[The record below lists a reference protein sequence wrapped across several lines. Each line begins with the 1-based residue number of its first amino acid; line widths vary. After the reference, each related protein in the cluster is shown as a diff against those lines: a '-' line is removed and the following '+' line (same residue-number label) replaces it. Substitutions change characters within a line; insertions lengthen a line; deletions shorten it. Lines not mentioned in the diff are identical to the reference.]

1 VHVFSTSEKEL
12 ENLLVLERKELSLN
26 HKTKQNYIKA
36 STENVGAFFIF
47 NMSSPEIAIH
57 NFIVME
63 KVEKIVYVK
72 RSQKDYS
79 MSFKLEVVREIESGE
94 LSTTGARRKYG
105 IQARSTV
112 VNWLRKYGT
121 FDWENQTP
129 SNMPKSTQQQLMELE
144 QKVKLLEKQKSLLEH
159 QVERADKKAIIFDMM
174 IDLAEKEYNI
184 SIRKNSSPE
193 QSTSTVKNTKK
204 A

>member
-1 VHVFSTSEKEL
+1 
-12 ENLLVLERKELSLN
+12 
-26 HKTKQNYIKA
+26 
-36 STENVGAFFIF
+36 
-47 NMSSPEIAIH
+47 
-57 NFIVME
+57 ME
-63 KVEKIVYVK
+63 KGEKSVYVK

-79 MSFKLEVVREIESGE
+79 MSFKLEIVREIESGE
-94 LSTTGARRKYG
+94 LSTTSACRKYG

-112 VNWLRKYGT
+112 VSWLRKYGT

-129 SNMPKSTQQQLMELE
+129 SNMPKSKEQRLMELE
-144 QKVKLLEKQKSLLEH
+144 QQVKLLEKQKAMLEQ
-159 QVERADKKAIIFDMM
+159 QVERADKKSIIFDMM

-193 QSTSTVKNTKK
+193 QSTSTEKNTKK

>member
-1 VHVFSTSEKEL
+1 
-12 ENLLVLERKELSLN
+12 
-26 HKTKQNYIKA
+26 
-36 STENVGAFFIF
+36 
-47 NMSSPEIAIH
+47 
-57 NFIVME
+57 ME
-63 KVEKIVYVK
+63 KREKVVYEK

-79 MSFKLEVVREIESGE
+79 MSFKLEVVKEIECGLISTSG
-94 LSTTGARRKYG
+94 AKRKYG

-112 VNWLRKYGT
+112 INWLRKYGT

-129 SNMPKSTQQQLMELE
+129 SNMPQSKEQRLMELE
-144 QKVKLLEKQKSLLEH
+144 ARVKLLEKQKAMLEH

-174 IDLAEKEYNI
+174 IDIAEKEYNI

-193 QSTSTVKNTKK
+193 QSTSIEKNIKK

>member
-1 VHVFSTSEKEL
+1 
-12 ENLLVLERKELSLN
+12 
-26 HKTKQNYIKA
+26 
-36 STENVGAFFIF
+36 
-47 NMSSPEIAIH
+47 
-57 NFIVME
+57 ME
-63 KVEKIVYVK
+63 KGKKVVYEK

-79 MSFKLEVVREIESGE
+79 MSFKLAVVQAVESGE
-94 LSTTGARRKYG
+94 LSTTGACRKYG

-121 FDWENQTP
+121 FDWENQTL
-129 SNMPKSTQQQLMELE
+129 SNMSQSKEQRLLELE
-144 QKVKLLEKQKSLLEH
+144 AKVKLLEKQKSLLEH

-193 QSTSTVKNTKK
+193 QSTSTKKNIKK